1 MASIIPGYEYDI
13 FISYRQKDNNY
24 DGWVT
29 EFVENLRKELE
40 ATLKDEVSIYFD
52 KNTHDGILETHNV
65 DASLKEKLK
74 SLVFIP
80 IVSQTYCDTRSFAW
94 QNEFILF
101 NKMAKD
107 DSLGRDIKLN
117 NGNVASR
124 ILPVKIHDLD
134 HEDTALL
141 QDELGGVLRSVDFI
155 FKSPGVNRP
164 LKPDDIRSDNLSHTF
179 YRDQINKIANAIKE
193 IAYGLKYQKEPSKQR
208 ILDYSPQINTI
219 QKSIAVL
226 PFTDMSPAHDQEYLG
241 DGLAEEILTILS
253 RVNELKVAGRTSSFS
268 FKDKNLD
275 LKTIGSLLNV
285 ENILEGSIMK
295 SGNRIRITAQLI
307 NAQDG
312 YHIWSQRY
320 DRELEDI
327 FVLQDDICS
336 MIASNLKLT
345 LLNDTESM
353 EKRRNV
359 NPKAYELFLKG
370 DYYDKKYTKEGF
382 EKAIYYFT
390 KALEIDPEYADA
402 WWYLGLVNFELH
414 GFLRLEEERLK
425 TVLFCSQKA
434 ISIDTANA
442 NAHFLNALVHFNCD
456 YDWEKM
462 NLELELG
469 NKNTKTPFPL
479 TFTPL
484 ESWIRAMLY
493 GEFDFAVNRM
503 QQAVNYD
510 PLNIYYQFHLSLI
523 LLYGQRD
530 FRKVISTLNN
540 IMELGYPE
548 TGVLRPLCQAYLF
561 SNEYDVA
568 EEYALKDY
576 EVSAGKGHGAAN
588 LVICLAASGKIEE
601 AQKLFKQVKETL
613 SLSEFPE
620 LLHAKVY
627 SYLGQIDKAF
637 EYLDKAIDEKNYW
650 LFSLKYSPEW
660 DLLREDPRFKKAI
673 ERMNFPMNSTKNRFT
688 SNI

>member
-1 MASIIPGYEYDI
+1 MPSIIQGYEYDI
-13 FISYRQKDNNY
+13 FISYRQKDNKY

-40 ATLKDEVSIYFD
+40 ATFKDEISIYFD
-52 KNTHDGILETHNV
+52 KNSYDGILETHNV

-80 IVSQTYCDTRSFAW
+80 IVSQTYCDIRSFAW

-101 NKMAKD
+101 NKMALE

-141 QDELGGVLRSVDFI
+141 EDELGGVLRSVDFI

-164 LKPDDIRSDNLSHTF
+164 LKPDDSRIDNLSHTF

-193 IAYGLKYQKEPSKQR
+193 IINGLKYRKEPSRQR
-208 ILDYSPQINTI
+208 SSDYPLQDNNIK
-219 QKSIAVL
+219 KSIAVL
-226 PFTDMSPAHDQEYLG
+226 PFTDMSPARDQEYLG

-253 RVNELKVAGRTSSFS
+253 GVNELKVAGRTSSFS
-268 FKDKNLD
+268 FKNKNLD
-275 LKTIGSLLNV
+275 LKTIGSLLDV

-320 DRELEDI
+320 DREMDDI
-327 FVLQDDICS
+327 FALQDDICS

-345 LLNDTESM
+345 LLHDNESLVQ
-353 EKRRNV
+353 RHNV

-370 DYYDKKYTKEGF
+370 DYYGKKYTKEGF
-382 EKAIYYFT
+382 AKAIEYFT

-402 WWYLGLVNFELH
+402 WCFLGLGNFELH
-414 GFLRLEEERLK
+414 GWLRLEEDKLK
-425 TVLFCSQKA
+425 IILFCTQKA
-434 ISIDTANA
+434 ISIDPANT
-442 NAHFLNALVHFNCD
+442 NAHFLKALIHFNCD

-462 NLELELG
+462 NSELELG

-479 TFTPL
+479 NFTPL

-503 QQAVNYD
+503 QRAVNYD
-510 PLNIYYQFHLSLI
+510 PLNIFYQFHLSML
-523 LLYGQRD
+523 LLYGRRD
-530 FRKVISTLNN
+530 FCEAIATLEN

-548 TGVLRPLCQAYLF
+548 TEALHPLCLSYLF
-561 SNEYDVA
+561 SGEYEMA
-568 EEYALKDY
+568 EKYARKDY
-576 EVSAGKGHGAAN
+576 ELLEGKGHGAAD
-588 LVICLAASGKIEE
+588 LIICLAAAGKNDE
-601 AQKLFKQVKETL
+601 ARQLFKHVKDTL
-613 SLSEFPE
+613 SVKEFPE
-620 LLHAKVY
+620 LLYAKVY
-627 SYLGQIDKAF
+627 SHLGQLDEAF
-637 EYLDKAIDEKNYW
+637 EYLEKAITENNYW

-660 DLLREDPRFKKAI
+660 DILRADPRFEKVI
-673 ERMNFPMNSTKNRFT
+673 DRMRFPTNSTK
-688 SNI
+688 